1 MTTASQD
8 DVLEQLT
15 MRLARVEAKI
25 AGPGN
30 ENLVRSLAHSS
41 AAPGGGGT
49 TSASV
54 LWRRLLQAT
63 ARIEINARKLGEVA
77 LLQQLEK
84 ELLLPSSSSTTGGLA
99 AGAAATAGN
108 DELCLPPPSRGALL
122 GLPEKTALILGQE
135 EEVRQTM
142 AYLQTIDELKAYIS
156 GPFLEG
162 EGGKEEAAL
171 HQRLTRLETEFW
183 DLEAVAVAVAREM
196 EEVLTVYD
204 EVVGLLS
211 RKCVEWE
218 GKLAG
223 LARRKERREGRKEG
237 GKGRTEG

>member
-1 MTTASQD
+1 
-8 DVLEQLT
+8 

-30 ENLVRSLAHSS
+30 ENLARSLASSS
-41 AAPGGGGT
+41 AASAGGGT
-49 TSASV
+49 SSSV

-63 ARIEINARKLGEVA
+63 ARVDTNFRKVGDA
-77 LLQQLEK
+77 AILQQLEK
-84 ELLLPSSSSTTGGLA
+84 ELLMPSPSTSSSSSAA
-99 AGAAATAGN
+99 AGGGK
-108 DELCLPPPSRGALL
+108 DELCLPPPSGTALL

-135 EEVRQTM
+135 EELRQIM
-142 AYLQTIDELKAYIS
+142 AYLQTIDELKAYIT
-156 GPFLEG
+156 GPFLTG
-162 EGGKEEAAL
+162 EGGREEAAL

-183 DLEAVAVAVAREM
+183 DVEAMAVALARDM

-211 RKCVEWE
+211 RKTVEWE

-223 LARRKERREGRKEG
+223 LARRRERRERAGKEG
-237 GKGRTEG
+237 GGGGGRIEG

>member
-1 MTTASQD
+1 MASASHD

-15 MRLARVEAKI
+15 VRLARVEAKI
-25 AGPGN
+25 AGSGN
-30 ENLVRSLAHSS
+30 ESLVRSLASTS
-41 AAPGGGGT
+41 AAAGGGGT
-49 TSASV
+49 SSSV

-63 ARIEINARKLGEVA
+63 ARVETNARKVGDAA

-84 ELLLPSSSSTTGGLA
+84 ELFMPPTGGSSTAAAA
-99 AGAAATAGN
+99 AGK
-108 DELCLPPPSRGALL
+108 DELCLPPPSGTALL

-135 EEVRQTM
+135 EELRQTM
-142 AYLQTIDELKAYIS
+142 AYLQTIDELKKYIT

-183 DLEAVAVAVAREM
+183 DIEAVAVALAREM

-223 LARRKERREGRKEG
+223 LARRKERREGGEKDGGGGGGRRIEG
-237 GKGRTEG
+237 

>member
-1 MTTASQD
+1 MTSASHD
-8 DVLEQLT
+8 DVLEQLAV
-15 MRLARVEAKI
+15 RLARVEAKI
-25 AGPGN
+25 TGSGN
-30 ENLVRSLAHSS
+30 ESLVRSLASTS
-41 AAPGGGGT
+41 AAAGGGGT
-49 TSASV
+49 SSSV

-63 ARIEINARKLGEVA
+63 ARVEANARKVGDVA

-84 ELLLPSSSSTTGGLA
+84 ELFMPSSSTTSGSAAVGG
-99 AGAAATAGN
+99 AGGGK
-108 DELCLPPPSRGALL
+108 DELCLPPPSGTALL

-135 EEVRQTM
+135 EELRQSM
-142 AYLQTIDELKAYIS
+142 AYLQTIDELKKYIT

-171 HQRLTRLETEFW
+171 HQRLTRLETDFW
-183 DLEAVAVAVAREM
+183 DIEAVAVALAREM

-223 LARRKERREGRKEG
+223 LARRKERREGGEKEG
-237 GKGRTEG
+237 GGGGG